1 MAKCVIE
8 CPHCAYRA
16 NVSEELV
23 GKKTKCPKCQQIF
36 TIEVAKTPEEIVASI
51 TTADL
56 LLQKEKQRLR
66 TILEAQLEELRKYQ
80 YVSDRNI
87 IHFQEHLSIERLD
100 RFQECLS
107 IENLKKLKDYLSIER
122 LKKLKD
128 YLSIERLRKLNCF
141 GNADEGVIAELNAAI
156 EKEQAILKK
165 LDAVFCRVHGVM
177 YPVLSQGNLQ
187 EIPANL
193 NEDYLN
199 TLVETHKFSREET
212 EQVHAESKELLS
224 NLGDWNERRRAVF
237 VKLAVKIAVIVVA
250 FVLVISCISSIT
262 SCCRGA

>member
-80 YVSDRNI
+80 YVSDGNI

-107 IENLKKLKDYLSIER
+107 IEN

-165 LDAVFCRVHGVM
+165 LNAVFCRVHGVM